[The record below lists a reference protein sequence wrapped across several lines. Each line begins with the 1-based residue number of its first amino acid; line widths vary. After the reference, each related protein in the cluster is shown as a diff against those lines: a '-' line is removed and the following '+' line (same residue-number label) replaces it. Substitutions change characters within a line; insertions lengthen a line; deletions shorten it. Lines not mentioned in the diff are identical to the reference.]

1 MTILIGFEHV
11 DSRCAIS
18 AISGHLP
25 PFLPPPSNMNT
36 SKLRAAIL
44 VVSETASQDPS
55 SDKCTAILQ
64 DVFETVGNDQ
74 WEVSVT
80 QIIPDDVLEIQRFI
94 TRWTDGEDAVNLI
107 ISSGG
112 TGFAVKDS
120 TPEVKMPYPL
130 TFKSNMTNSRTKRL
144 YCLLYT
150 DMHQG

>member
-36 SKLRAAIL
+36 SKLGAAIL

-74 WEVSVT
+74 WEVQVT
-80 QIIPDDVLEIQRFI
+80 QIVPDDVLEIQRFV
-94 TRWTDGEDAVNLI
+94 TRWTDSEDAVNLI

-112 TGFAVKDS
+112 TEIGRAHV
-120 TPEVKMPYPL
+120 
-130 TFKSNMTNSRTKRL
+130 
-144 YCLLYT
+144 
-150 DMHQG
+150 